1 MMREFRLLVL
11 MLLISSVL
19 SAQTR
24 QLSGLLKDSKTGSG
38 IPAAT
43 LKVKGKN
50 FSAVTDAD
58 GAFKMTVPEGAFQ
71 LEISSVGY
79 TAKTVSVD
87 ANENGLMLS
96 LDQGAGTMDEV
107 VVTALGIVKE
117 ARKVGYAVTTV
128 KNDALSVGRETN
140 VGNALSGRVAG
151 LKVSSTSSGPGGTSK
166 LLLRG
171 MPSMTGAGSPL
182 IVINGVPIQNAQ
194 RGAAGEWGGADNGDG
209 LGNLNPDDIES
220 MTVLK
225 GQSASALYGN
235 RATNGVIVV
244 TTKSAKKGDYN
255 IDYNLNYMV
264 DRALD
269 FTDFQ
274 KVYGQGVG
282 GQKPGSAAAA
292 QTTARLSWGA
302 KLDGSPI
309 TQFDGNSYPYS
320 AVSGNI
326 NRFYRN
332 GPSMTNT
339 IALSKGGENGTFRI
353 SFSNLDSKSILQNSG
368 LTRNT
373 VNMNFTQKITNKLSV
388 TMIGNY
394 IDERSQNRAYLS
406 DGPLNANNGF
416 FLANNIN
423 IKTLAPGYDPATGNE
438 VVFSDDIYV
447 TNPYFVVN
455 QFKNNLGRRRLIVT
469 PSVRYD
475 ILKWLYVQGRVG
487 YDNSD
492 DNSFSVTPWGTAYS
506 QDRRG
511 GLNGIG
517 KSQLSEINYEALIGG
532 NHDLTKDLTLDFT
545 LGANKRVNQYEGMS
559 IGGGPFIV
567 PYQYT
572 YNNVV
577 NFNRG
582 YGFSKQQVNSAF
594 YSLDFA
600 YKGILTLSTTG
611 RYDAYSTFPTN
622 VAGIFTP
629 SVSASFL
636 FHDYLKWKALD
647 YGKLRVNYAQTSG
660 EPQAPY
666 TTSLYY
672 GLGNTYN
679 GTPIGTYNQSLPS
692 GLLRP
697 FAVTEYEVGFDL
709 RFFNNRL
716 TLDLAAY
723 DRKTKKEIMP
733 ANYSI
738 ATGYT
743 SGYVG
748 TGSTQNKGV
757 EVQITG
763 KPVMTKSFTW
773 TSSLNFTSVK
783 NKILATNP
791 EGRNLNLGTNRAV
804 IGNAVTAFAVGYA
817 GPQIFAFD
825 YKYDSKGDIIVDGSG
840 YPVRGNLVPMGSVLP
855 KFYGGWNNEFTY
867 KKFTFSFLIDFN
879 YGNKILSATQ
889 NYAMVRGLHKM
900 TLVGRETGITTGV
913 TDNGQPNTVAADAQ
927 GYYTALARNV
937 TKTNVLDGDFVKLRQ
952 VNLGYTF
959 SESMFNKVPVFRGAT
974 ISLVGR
980 NLFYFMKKSDNIDP
994 EASFGA
1000 NISYLGIEGTS
1011 LPTARTI
1018 GFNLNLR
1025 FKNGSKN

>member
-1 MMREFRLLVL
+1 MRELRLLVL

-24 QLSGLLKDSKTGSG
+24 QLSGLLKDSKTGAG
-38 IPAAT
+38 IPSAT

-50 FSAVTDAD
+50 FSAVTDAN
-58 GAFKMTVPEGAFQ
+58 GSFTMTVPDGAFQ
-71 LEISSVGY
+71 LDISSVGY
-79 TAKTVSVD
+79 TTKTVSVD
-87 ANENGLMLS
+87 ANENSLMLS
-96 LDQGAGTMDEV
+96 LDQGDGNLDEV

-128 KNDALSVGRETN
+128 KNEALSVARETN
-140 VGNALSGRVAG
+140 IGNALAGRVSG

-171 MPSMTGAGSPL
+171 LPSMTGSGSPL
-182 IVINGVPIQNAQ
+182 IVINGIPMQNSQ

-235 RATNGVIVV
+235 RATNGVIVI

-255 IDYNLNYMV
+255 IDYNLNYMS

-269 FTDFQ
+269 FTDWQ
-274 KVYGQGVG
+274 YEYGQGVG
-282 GQKPGSAAAA
+282 GQKPNSAAAA
-292 QTTARLSWGA
+292 QTNARLSWGA
-302 KLDGSPI
+302 RLDGSPI

-320 AVSGNI
+320 AVKGNI
-326 NRFYRN
+326 NNFYRN

-339 IALSKGGENGTFRI
+339 IAFARGGEMGNFRI
-353 SFSNLDSKSILQNSG
+353 SLSNLDSKSILPNSG
-368 LTRNT
+368 MKRNT
-373 VNMNFTQKITNKLSV
+373 VNMNFMQKITDKLSIS
-388 TMIGNY
+388 MIANY
-394 IDERSQNRAYLS
+394 IDERSQNRPYLS

-416 FLANNIN
+416 FLANNMDIRW
-423 IKTLAPGYDPATGNE
+423 LAPGFDPETGNE

-455 QFKNNLGRRRLIVT
+455 QFKNDLGRRRMIVT

-517 KSQLSEINYEALIGG
+517 KTQITEINYEGLIGG
-532 NHDLTKDLTLDFT
+532 NRNLTDAIGLDFT
-545 LGANKRVNQYEGMS
+545 VGANKRINRIESMS
-559 IGGGPFIV
+559 IGGGPFII

-572 YNNVV
+572 FNNVV

-582 YGFSKQQVNSAF
+582 YGFEKQQVNSAF
-594 YSLDFA
+594 YSLDFT
-600 YKGILTLSTTG
+600 YNNLLTLSTTG
-611 RYDAYSTFPTN
+611 RYDAYSTFPAD

-629 SVSASFL
+629 SVSASFM
-636 FHDYLKWKALD
+636 FHDLLNSSALN
-647 YGKLRVNYAQTSG
+647 YGKFRASYAQTSG
-660 EPQAPY
+660 EPMRIY
-666 TTSLYY
+666 STSLYY

-679 GTPIGTYNQSLPS
+679 GLPVGSYNQSLPN

-697 FAVTEYEVGFDL
+697 FAVSEFEVGFDL

-716 TLDLAAY
+716 NLDFAAY
-723 DRKTKKEIMP
+723 TRETKDEIMP
-733 ANYSI
+733 ASYSI
-738 ATGYT
+738 ASGFT
-743 SGYVG
+743 SGFVG

-757 EVQITG
+757 ELQLTAI
-763 KPVMTKSFTW
+763 PIQTKNFSW
-773 TSSLNFTSVK
+773 TSSINFTYVK

-791 EGRNLNLGTNRAV
+791 NGTNLNLGTNRAV
-804 IGNAVTAFAVGYA
+804 IGNAVTAYAVGYA

-825 YKYDSKGDIIVDGSG
+825 YKYDSKGDVLVDASG
-840 YPVRGNLVPMGSVLP
+840 LPLRGNLIPMGSTLP
-855 KFYGGWNNEFTY
+855 TTYGGWNNEFNY
-867 KKFTFSFLIDFN
+867 KRFTFSFLIDFN
-879 YGNKILSATQ
+879 YGNHILSATQ
-889 NYAMVRGLHKM
+889 HYAMTRGLHKM
-900 TLVGRETGITTGV
+900 TLEGRETGITTGFLE
-913 TDNGQPNTVAADAQ
+913 NGQQNTVAADAQ
-927 GYYTALARNV
+927 NYYTELARRI

-952 VNLGYTF
+952 INLAYNF
-959 SESMFNKVPVFRGAT
+959 PDNLFNKVPLFRGAT

-980 NLFYFMKKSDNIDP
+980 NLFYLMKKSDNIDP

-1000 NISYLGIEGTS
+1000 NINYLGIEGTS
-1011 LPTARTI
+1011 LPTARTL